1 MVEYCKYELKIFKEE
16 LIMKRYLIRSG
27 IAPTEIKKAEEMIL
41 KNLIGGN
48 IGNLIYAYS
57 IYRNL
62 MTEDVE
68 IVPDE
73 YRIDEKDADMINK
86 YYDAYIIPLADAFR
100 ETFVE
105 NLKKYTKLFE
115 KLTIPVI
122 IIGVGVKAPINKR
135 IKDGFSFDKEVTE
148 FVKAVLKRSNMI
160 GVRGQITADYLSYL
174 GFVEGVDHTVIGCPS
189 MYTFGRDLKIK
200 DLNLT
205 NNSTI
210 ALNSS
215 KLSPEHVLKFI
226 TNVSNNYPD
235 YYFIPQWMKEFKM
248 TYVGNEKLS
257 ENTAFYPN
265 SLEDRYYKEN
275 RVRFPLNAKS
285 WINFMEQMDLA
296 VGARLHGNITAT
308 IAGTPSLLLTKD
320 ARMKE
325 LAEYHNLTH
334 LSEEELKED
343 VKLEEVINQLDFHSP
358 EKVQAQNFDHF
369 IYFLEKNGLDH
380 IYNYDYYQHPPL
392 DKEIDAIDL
401 PEMLTPINALEPI
414 EISNRLINYT
424 KLEAQRKTKLKKENK
439 TLSQKVVQQRKE
451 IKKDKEKI
459 NKLNGQLQRK
469 AVKMG
474 IKFGDSLAVAKKKFK
489 K

>member
-1 MVEYCKYELKIFKEE
+1 M
-16 LIMKRYLIRSG
+16 
-27 IAPTEIKKAEEMIL
+27 
-41 KNLIGGN
+41 
-48 IGNLIYAYS
+48 
-57 IYRNL
+57 
-62 MTEDVE
+62 
-68 IVPDE
+68 
-73 YRIDEKDADMINK
+73 
-86 YYDAYIIPLADAFR
+86 
-100 ETFVE
+100 
-105 NLKKYTKLFE
+105 
-115 KLTIPVI
+115 
-122 IIGVGVKAPINKR
+122 
-135 IKDGFSFDKEVTE
+135 
-148 FVKAVLKRSNMI
+148 
-160 GVRGQITADYLSYL
+160 
-174 GFVEGVDHTVIGCPS
+174 
-189 MYTFGRDLKIK
+189 
-200 DLNLT
+200 
-205 NNSTI
+205 
-210 ALNSS
+210 
-215 KLSPEHVLKFI
+215 KFI
-226 TNVSNNYPD
+226 TNVSNDYPD
-235 YYFIPQWMKEFKM
+235 YYFIPQWMKEFQM
-248 TYVGNEKLS
+248 TYVGNEKLG

-265 SLEDRYYKEN
+265 SIEDRYYKEN

-380 IYNYDYYQHPPL
+380 IYNYDYYKYPPL

-439 TLSQKVVQQRKE
+439 SLSQKVVQQRKE

-474 IKFGDSLAVAKKKFK
+474 IKFGDSLAVAKKRFK